1 MTSSQ
6 IPPQNADQE
15 NERSHLHRLAF
26 LSNRSLRSKLIVSFV
41 FIAVLG
47 TILTYLGMRIA
58 FTQIT
63 TDALPSLQALS
74 AMNTLT
80 RAVQVEALSFI
91 STGNLEDL
99 DELDENIEQLNQAID
114 HLLALSDDEDEIIV
128 FSECAASA
136 QQIARLSQDVVQ
148 SHQYTLETITTFEQQ
163 GADAEAAFLTLS
175 DEIDAK
181 IEENVKN
188 EDFETLRTVTI
199 PTKVFLDEF
208 FRGTKDFLP
217 SALGYVADGD
227 PESIEAFNTA
237 EDNLE
242 TAQENLA
249 NVLGTSEEGAEL
261 IENLNTLEENLETT
275 GREVLSSHGNTLAL
289 LDDLEDAETD
299 FQTKVD
305 TAAEKVNRDIN
316 WGLFLTR
323 LVTAV
328 TALVVAAI
336 SIGFGLIVTRT
347 IVRPV
352 TRLMNAT
359 RRMETGDL
367 STYVPVKS
375 GDEIGLLAQSFNNM
389 TAYLRRTLNDLQKQ
403 TRALKT
409 SAEISR
415 RLSTILER
423 DRLLSAV
430 VDQLQSAF
438 GYYHVHIYLFDDTR
452 QNLVMTSGAGEPG
465 RIMWERGHT
474 IPLGKGLV
482 GRAAATNQGIL
493 ASDTSQEPDWLP
505 NELLP
510 ETRAEA
516 ALPIA
521 IGNTVL
527 GVLDVQENTV
537 GGLTEDDQE
546 LLQAIA
552 SQVAIAVQNAQS
564 YEQARRQ
571 AEHESRIT
579 TISQRIRAATT
590 IDEVLQ
596 ITITE
601 LGQIFGAQQAAAEL
615 QIDKKNGVDTR
626 PRRNE

>member
-1 MTSSQ
+1 MTAQ
-6 IPPQNADQE
+6 IKN
-15 NERSHLHRLAF
+15 
-26 LSNRSLRSKLIVSFV
+26 LIS
-41 FIAVLG
+41 
-47 TILTYLGMRIA
+47 
-58 FTQIT
+58 
-63 TDALPSLQALS
+63 
-74 AMNTLT
+74 
-80 RAVQVEALSFI
+80 E
-91 STGNLEDL
+91 LE
-99 DELDENIEQLNQAID
+99 
-114 HLLALSDDEDEIIV
+114 
-128 FSECAASA
+128 
-136 QQIARLSQDVVQ
+136 QQI
-148 SHQYTLETITTFEQQ
+148 
-163 GADAEAAFLTLS
+163 
-175 DEIDAK
+175 
-181 IEENVKN
+181 
-188 EDFETLRTVTI
+188 
-199 PTKVFLDEF
+199 
-208 FRGTKDFLP
+208 
-217 SALGYVADGD
+217 
-227 PESIEAFNTA
+227 
-237 EDNLE
+237 
-242 TAQENLA
+242 
-249 NVLGTSEEGAEL
+249 
-261 IENLNTLEENLETT
+261 
-275 GREVLSSHGNTLAL
+275 
-289 LDDLEDAETD
+289 
-299 FQTKVD
+299 
-305 TAAEKVNRDIN
+305 
-316 WGLFLTR
+316 
-323 LVTAV
+323 
-328 TALVVAAI
+328 
-336 SIGFGLIVTRT
+336 
-347 IVRPV
+347 
-352 TRLMNAT
+352 
-359 RRMETGDL
+359 
-367 STYVPVKS
+367 
-375 GDEIGLLAQSFNNM
+375 
-389 TAYLRRTLNDLQKQ
+389 
-403 TRALKT
+403 RALKMST
-409 SAEISR
+409 EVSR

-423 DRLLSAV
+423 DRLISAV

-438 GYYHVHIYLFDDTR
+438 GYYHVHIYLFDDAR

-465 RIMWERGHT
+465 RIMREREHT

>member
-1 MTSSQ
+1 MSFYITFVARTSENLVVSLDIQSENITKPLTSASGDVRLLSRLKSLENYLLLDSEYMSTKEDARSDAIADFVALFEEHPIYDQIRFLDPTGQEIIRINRGDQGSPIVVPKDQLQNKDDRYYFQQSIGLPSGEIYISPLDLNVEHNEIEVPYKPVIRYATPVVYNGVTYGVVVTNVLADFFLEPLDSNVMLIDTDGYYLHHPDPEKRWGRDLNTGITFVQDFPDLIATMTSNTEGVLTSNGTIFAYQPITLPGENAPRWWIINFVNIEESISNVRQAMQ
-6 IPPQNADQE
+6 I
-15 NERSHLHRLAF
+15 SLLVLGIAF
-26 LSNRSLRSKLIVSFV
+26 LIAISATTFLAGNIVRP
-41 FIAVLG
+41 LQ
-47 TILTYLGMRIA
+47 LL
-58 FTQIT
+58 
-63 TDALPSLQALS
+63 TDAALRVS
-74 AMNTLT
+74 VGDLN
-80 RAVQVEALSFI
+80 V
-91 STGNLEDL
+91 DL
-99 DELDENIEQLNQAID
+99 DI
-114 HLLALSDDEDEIIV
+114 HS
-128 FSECAASA
+128 
-136 QQIARLSQDVVQ
+136 
-148 SHQYTLETITTFEQQ
+148 
-163 GADAEAAFLTLS
+163 S
-175 DEIDAK
+175 DEIGILA
-181 IEENVKN
+181 
-188 EDFETLRTVTI
+188 
-199 PTKVFLDEF
+199 
-208 FRGTKDFLP
+208 
-217 SALGYVADGD
+217 
-227 PESIEAFNTA
+227 TA
-237 EDNLE
+237 
-242 TAQENLA
+242 
-249 NVLGTSEEGAEL
+249 
-261 IENLNTLEENLETT
+261 
-275 GREVLSSHGNTLAL
+275 
-289 LDDLEDAETD
+289 
-299 FQTKVD
+299 
-305 TAAEKVNRDIN
+305 
-316 WGLFLTR
+316 
-323 LVTAV
+323 
-328 TALVVAAI
+328 
-336 SIGFGLIVTRT
+336 
-347 IVRPV
+347 
-352 TRLMNAT
+352 
-359 RRMETGDL
+359 
-367 STYVPVKS
+367 
-375 GDEIGLLAQSFNNM
+375 FNNM
-389 TAYLRRTLNDLQKQ
+389 TAQIKNLISELEQQ
-403 TRALKT
+403 IRALKMST
-409 SAEISR
+409 EVSR